1 MCRLLGWVAPRPM
14 TLSRLLGDDLDA
26 FTRLAVKH
34 GDGWGVATPRADG
47 VDVVKAPDSA
57 RTSPRFA
64 ALARD
69 HEVDAA
75 MVHLRWATLG
85 LPVEPGNTHP
95 FTDGRIAFAHNGS
108 ISPPSSLD
116 PLVAPDLLAARAG
129 TTDSERYFLALRTR
143 LRTSPGPLEALG
155 ATVRDISALH
165 HSSLNAMLIT
175 PETLYA
181 VCRWQEA
188 AEAAEEEEDYYRLHY
203 RVQDGAVVVASSGFG
218 SGWQHVADGEVLEVA
233 RATGE
238 VRVHAVHDLAQ
249 AA

>member
-1 MCRLLGWVAPRPM
+1 MCRLLGWVASSPT
-14 TLSRLLGDDLDA
+14 TLARVLGEDLAA
-26 FTRLAVKH
+26 FTELAAKH
-34 GDGWGVATPRADG
+34 GDGWGVATPGRT
-47 VDVVKAPDSA
+47 DVQVRTSPDSA
-57 RTSPRFA
+57 RESPEFA
-64 ALARD
+64 VMAAG
-69 HEVDAA
+69 HEADAA
-75 MVHLRWATLG
+75 VVHLRWATLG
-85 LPVEPGNTHP
+85 LPVVPGNTHP
-95 FTDGRIAFAHNGS
+95 FTDGRLAFAHNGS

-143 LRTSPGPLEALG
+143 LRTSPDPLAALA

-188 AEAAEEEEDYYRLHY
+188 AEAAEEEQDYYRLHY
-203 RVQDGAVVVASSGFG
+203 KVQDGAVLVASSGFG
-218 SGWQHVADGEVLEVA
+218 SGWQHLADGEVLAVQ

-238 VRVHAVHDLAQ
+238 LRVHAVDDLAR